1 MADHRKSSW
10 DMYPE
15 DEKNLNVV
23 KRELAVNARGVARER
38 DRPRCAA
45 IRYSLKNTAESIVA
59 RRAMRNSAR
68 DKKGPA

>member
-23 KRELAVNARGVARER
+23 KKELAVNARGAS
-38 DRPRCAA
+38 AA
-45 IRYSLKNTAESIVA
+45 IRYSLKKTAESIVA